1 MNRLFIVAGS
11 LSSMAALLHLAC
23 IYFGASWYRF
33 FGAGEQMAQWAEQG
47 LIKPTLITLFIFSV
61 LSVWAA
67 YAFSAAGLI
76 RRLPLRRTALLLITA
91 VYVVRGLG
99 GFFLIST
106 PMGRS
111 PEFWLWSSGICLV
124 IGLIHSFAL
133 IQTWPQLASPSSSQ

>member
-1 MNRLFIVAGS
+1 MNKLFLIAGG
-11 LSSMAALLHLAC
+11 LSAVAALLHLGC

-61 LSVWAA
+61 LSVWGM

-76 RRLPLRRTALLLITA
+76 LRLPLLRLGLVLITA
-91 VYVVRGLG
+91 VYLVRGIA
-99 GFFLIST
+99 GFFFYAN

-111 PEFWLWSSGICLV
+111 PEFWLWSSGICLT
-124 IGLIHSFAL
+124 IGVIHSIAL
-133 IQTWPQLASPSSSQ
+133 ALSWQN

>member
-1 MNRLFIVAGS
+1 MNKLFILAGS
-11 LSSMAALLHLAC
+11 LSAMAALLHLGC
-23 IYFGASWYRF
+23 IYFGAPWYRF

-47 LIKPTLITLFIFSV
+47 LIKPTLVTLFIFSV

-76 RRLPLRRTALLLITA
+76 MRLPLLRTALFLITA
-91 VYVVRGLG
+91 VYVVRGMA

-133 IQTWPQLASPSSSQ
+133 IQSWRQLAPYSSSQ

>member
-1 MNRLFIVAGS
+1 MNRLFIVAGG
-11 LSSMAALLHLAC
+11 LSAMAALLHLGC

-33 FGAGEQMAQWAEQG
+33 FGAGEQMAQWVEQG

-76 RRLPLRRTALLLITA
+76 RRLPLRRAALLLITA

-133 IQTWPQLASPSSSQ
+133 IQTWPQLASHSSAQ